1 MTADTLCGEGRFAKP
16 VGRGRFIP
24 AARWHGRAGKDIVRP
39 AMTSLAPANLLFALS
54 AFAAMVPA
62 TILGLRHG
70 PRRGMVFWAVTLV
83 ATVGPAASVVAQLGS
98 GLLPSL
104 ATSLWL
110 TIVASLVLFVA
121 IALVSPAMRQ
131 LTPLLLPYL
140 LLMGAGALI
149 ASFAP
154 GHGLAYAA
162 SEVWLDAHVVVSLA
176 TYGLLTLAA
185 VAGCAA
191 MLQERALKRKQ
202 PTGLSRT
209 LPSLADGE
217 ALQVRLLA
225 AAEIVLGLGV
235 LTGVA
240 TQYLG
245 TGELITF
252 DHKTLLSL
260 LAFATIGVLL
270 WLHHRTGL
278 RGRRAA
284 RIVLVAYLLI
294 TLAYPGV
301 KFVTDVLIGGS
312 A

>member
-1 MTADTLCGEGRFAKP
+1 
-16 VGRGRFIP
+16 
-24 AARWHGRAGKDIVRP
+24 
-39 AMTSLAPANLLFALS
+39 MTSFAPASLLFALS
-54 AFAAMVPA
+54 ALAAMVPA
-62 TILGLRHG
+62 AILGLRHG
-70 PRRGMVFWAVTLV
+70 PTRGTVFWAVVLV
-83 ATVGPAASVVAQLGS
+83 ATAGPAAYVAAQLGS
-98 GLLPSL
+98 GMLPSL

-110 TIVASLVLFVA
+110 SIVASLVLFVA
-121 IALVSPAMRQ
+121 IAVFSPVMRQ
-131 LTPLLLPYL
+131 LIPLLLPYL
-140 LLMGAGALI
+140 LIMGAGASL

-185 VAGCAA
+185 VAGCAV
-191 MLQERALKRKQ
+191 MLQERALKRKR
-202 PTGLSRT
+202 PTGLTRA
-209 LPSLADGE
+209 LPSVADGE
-217 ALQVRLLA
+217 ALQVRLLG
-225 AAEIVLGLGV
+225 AAELVLGLGV
-235 LTGVA
+235 VTGIA
-240 TQYLG
+240 TQYLA
-245 TGELITF
+245 TGRLISF

-284 RIVLVAYLLI
+284 RIVLVAYLLL

-301 KFVTDVLIGGS
+301 KFVTDVLIGSG